1 MVMTV
6 KQLRELLSRN
16 LKMLRAERG
25 MTQDDL
31 AEAAGI
37 SKVFLAEIETGKK
50 YPRIGNF
57 LSLAEA
63 LGVPPYWL
71 IYPIGSAVV
80 PGTNGYADDI
90 AERLQR
96 DVNEL
101 LSHYSHDPRP
111 SGLNKDGDAPGG
123 HGVR

>member
-1 MVMTV
+1 
-6 KQLRELLSRN
+6 
-16 LKMLRAERG
+16 MLRADRG

-57 LSLAEA
+57 LSLADA
-63 LGVPPYWL
+63 LGVQPYWL
-71 IYPIGSAVV
+71 IYPSGGHAA
-80 PGTNGYADDI
+80 PGTTEYADDI

-96 DVNEL
+96 DVTEL
-101 LSHYSHDPRP
+101 LSHYRYDPQPSRP
-111 SGLNKDGDAPGG
+111 KGSDDAQGG
-123 HGVR
+123 HGAQ